1 MPLTGL
7 WVPDIWSNIIWYF
20 WEGVWDESNT
30 WETAEGRFPSLISWR
45 SEQDKKVDSPKKREC
60 LISNVFKLGRHM
72 FPAFRFQLKYQLSS
86 WDFNSWSLYLCLDCK
101 YTPGFP
107 ESAACRQARDLP
119 APIKMWTSSRRKYIY
134 THASYSWHFYGETWF
149 SYSWFSKFPK
159 IPKFLKYI

>member
-86 WDFNSWSLYLCLDCK
+86 WDFNSWSLLLHIRRGASDWHPCK
-101 YTPGFP
+101 NSSTTLAENIEETVLSFP
-107 ESAACRQARDLP
+107 CSELAEELLRFKSKLENR
-119 APIKMWTSSRRKYIY
+119 
-134 THASYSWHFYGETWF
+134 SW
-149 SYSWFSKFPK
+149 
-159 IPKFLKYI
+159 